1 MDTMEDFVDIM
12 DMDTLTMDTM
22 AERRGKLK
30 LHLHLM
36 LRPMLRQ
43 ILTTTTD
50 TATDIL
56 TMDMD
61 TPISMAER
69 RGKLRLSPKL
79 KLIPKLIPGMDT
91 MDTILVDTMD
101 LDTMDMDTLI
111 DTSTMVKGG
120 KRLQYL

>member
-1 MDTMEDFVDIM
+1 MADIMDFVIM
-12 DMDTLTMDTM
+12 DMDTLITTM

-69 RGKLRLSPKL
+69 RGKLRL
-79 KLIPKLIPGMDT
+79 IPKLIPGLDT
-91 MDTILVDTMD
+91 MDFMVDTMD

-111 DTSTMVKGG
+111 DTSIM
-120 KRLQYL
+120 

>member
-1 MDTMEDFVDIM
+1 MDFVIM
-12 DMDTLTMDTM
+12 DMDTLITTM

-36 LRPMLRQ
+36 LRQ
-43 ILTTTTD
+43 ILTTTTML
-50 TATDIL
+50 TTDIL

-69 RGKLRLSPKL
+69 RGKLRLIPKL
-79 KLIPKLIPGMDT
+79 KLIPGMDT

-101 LDTMDMDTLI
+101 MDTLI
-111 DTSTMVKGG
+111 DMDTSMVKGG

>member
-1 MDTMEDFVDIM
+1 MDTM
-12 DMDTLTMDTM
+12 DMDTHTMDTM

-43 ILTTTTD
+43 ILTTTTMD
-50 TATDIL
+50 TTP
-56 TMDMD
+56 TTDMD
-61 TPISMAER
+61 IPISMAER

-79 KLIPKLIPGMDT
+79 KLIPKLIPGLDT
-91 MDTILVDTMD
+91 MDFMVDTMD

-111 DTSTMVKGG
+111 DTSI
-120 KRLQYL
+120 

>member
-1 MDTMEDFVDIM
+1 MDTTPTM
-12 DMDTLTMDTM
+12 DMGTHTMDTM

-36 LRPMLRQ
+36 LRPMLRL
-43 ILTTTTD
+43 IPGMDTMDTMDTIPTDTTD
-50 TATDIL
+50 MDIC
-56 TMDMD
+56 
-61 TPISMAER
+61 MAER

-101 LDTMDMDTLI
+101 MDTLI
-111 DTSTMVKGG
+111 DMDTSMVK
-120 KRLQYL
+120 

>member
-1 MDTMEDFVDIM
+1 MGTMV
-12 DMDTLTMDTM
+12 
-22 AERRGKLK
+22 ERRGKLK

-43 ILTTTTD
+43 ILTTTTMD
-50 TATDIL
+50 TTP
-56 TMDMD
+56 TTDMD
-61 TPISMAER
+61 IPTSMAER
-69 RGKLRLSPKL
+69 RGKLRLTPKL

-91 MDTILVDTMD
+91 MDTIMVDTMD

-111 DTSTMVKGG
+111 DTSIMVKGG

>member
-1 MDTMEDFVDIM
+1 MDFVIM
-12 DMDTLTMDTM
+12 DMDTFITTM
-22 AERRGKLK
+22 AERREKLK
-30 LHLHLM
+30 LHLL
-36 LRPMLRQ
+36 LRPMLRL
-43 ILTTTTD
+43 ILTTTMLTM
-50 TATDIL
+50 AMDIL

-111 DTSTMVKGG
+111 DMSIMVKGG